1 MFTDSVD
8 KATTKTAGSPVYSL
22 WLGLIS
28 ELFLVYIAYMASNM
42 KISTRILGAA
52 QNSSRRQVGGLMSE
66 RELKLRLNAFYFGN
80 HQQSLQDRIGIQ
92 TNRIDSQLN

>member
-1 MFTDSVD
+1 MFTGSVD
-8 KATTKTAGSPVYSL
+8 KATTETAGSPVYSL
-22 WLGLIS
+22 WLGFS

-66 RELKLRLNAFYFGN
+66 REL
-80 HQQSLQDRIGIQ
+80 I
-92 TNRIDSQLN
+92 